1 MTFLWLSARGGG
13 GGGGGAFESLES
25 LEISAIPRKRDETVM
40 FIPKGHTRIKIL
52 TFKISVVLCSI
63 AKGTSEMFQLE
74 RE

>member
-13 GGGGGAFESLES
+13 GCFAFKNLES
-25 LEISAIPRKRDETVM
+25 LEISAISRKRDETVM